1 MYSELINKVG
11 ELLSI
16 DTRDF
21 LILDDTIT
29 SNKNTVSISVNL
41 TTNDSNHIEQFV
53 SQVKYEIYRT
63 LYKFIFK
70 EMKYNNKFLDLRNLK
85 FSETLNR
92 TSLFLSQF
100 NYKNLV
106 SNSRISAELQDSP
119 SFHFSKSVS
128 TRTHIHKMK
137 TNPDS
142 DIYEIGNY
150 LNFEAYCDPYLE
162 YSKEG
167 IYLFDDIRFNIN
179 NFQYEIVDELTF
191 TPKLKVRYDFYF
203 DSPNSDTVYLI
214 DDEFQKSLPI
224 LISQMR
230 DEKIDQLLGE

>member
-1 MYSELINKVG
+1 MYNDLINKVD

-29 SNKNTVSISVNL
+29 SNKNTVSISVHL
-41 TTNDSNHIEQFV
+41 TGFGVTNDSNYIEEFV
-53 SQVKYEIYRT
+53 IQIKHEVYRT

-85 FSETLNR
+85 FPERINK

-100 NYKNLV
+100 KYKNIL
-106 SNSRISAELQDSP
+106 SNSRISTELQDSS
-119 SFHFSKSVS
+119 SFHFSK
-128 TRTHIHKMK
+128 MK
-137 TNPDS
+137 ANPVN
-142 DIYEIGNY
+142 DIYEIGKY
-150 LNFEAYCDPYLE
+150 LHFEAYCDPYLR
-162 YSKEG
+162 YSDEE

-179 NFQYEIVDELTF
+179 NFQYDVISELTF
-191 TPKLKVRYDFYF
+191 TPRLKITYDFYF
-203 DSPNSDTVYLI
+203 EIGDNEIIYVV

>member
-29 SNKNTVSISVNL
+29 SNKNTINISVQL
-41 TTNDSNHIEQFV
+41 TSNDYIEQFV
-53 SQVKYEIYRT
+53 SQVRHEVFRT
-63 LYKFIFK
+63 LYKYIFK
-70 EMKYNNKFLDLRNLK
+70 EIKSNNKFLDLRNIK
-85 FSETLNR
+85 FPESVTN

-100 NYKNLV
+100 KYKNLLT
-106 SNSRISAELQDSP
+106 NGRISAELQDSP
-119 SFHFSKSVS
+119 SFHFSK
-128 TRTHIHKMK
+128 MK
-137 TNPDS
+137 ANPSS

-150 LNFEAYCDPYLE
+150 LNFEAYCDPYLRYNE
-162 YSKEG
+162 EE

-179 NFQYEIVDELTF
+179 NFQYEVVNEATF

-203 DSPNSDTVYLI
+203 EISDNEIIYVV

>member
-53 SQVKYEIYRT
+53 IQIKHEVFRT
-63 LYKFIFK
+63 LYKYIFK
-70 EMKYNNKFLDLRNLK
+70 EMKSNNKFLDLRNLK
-85 FSETLNR
+85 FPTTLNR
-92 TSLFLSQF
+92 TNLFLSQF
-100 NYKNLV
+100 KFKNLV

-119 SFHFSKSVS
+119 SFHFS
-128 TRTHIHKMK
+128 KMK

-150 LNFEAYCDPYLE
+150 LNFEAYCDPYLRYNDE
-162 YSKEG
+162 E

-179 NFQYEIVDELTF
+179 NFQYDVISEATF
-191 TPKLKVRYDFYF
+191 TPRLKITYDFYF
-203 DSPNSDTVYLI
+203 EIGDNEIIYVI